1 MILQVSPDLRWNRKF
16 EHKLSV
22 NDWTNIMM
30 EQMIKG
36 MAKGSIGK
44 SAASA
49 AVTENLAVAVTDA
62 QTDIEVLN

>member
-36 MAKGSIGK
+36 MAKGSLGK
-44 SAASA
+44 SSASA
-49 AVTENLAVAVTDA
+49 AVIENSGVAVTNA
-62 QTDIEVLN
+62 QNDIAVNN

>member
-1 MILQVSPDLRWNRKF
+1 MNRKY

-22 NDWTNIMM
+22 NDWTKIMM

-36 MAKGSIGK
+36 MAKGSLGK

-49 AVTENLAVAVTDA
+49 AAIESPAVAVTDA
-62 QTDIEVLN
+62 QNDIEVHNYFVI